1 MKKIAAAF
9 ASLIALVFVSL
20 LLIPVF
26 FKDTIRQAL
35 DTELDKNLNA
45 RVLYDVDAFS
55 LSLIREFPNFSLSI
69 GNFGVVGT
77 GPFEKD
83 TLLAVKEF
91 NLTIDLKSVLFGDNI
106 SIKNIAMVSPDIKV
120 IVLEDGTANYDIV
133 KASDEQPVQEST
145 AEEESALNI
154 AIDQWSLTDAN
165 IAYYDATL
173 PFYVTLLGMD
183 HTGKGDFAQDV
194 FDMVTQT
201 SVSRFSVGYDG
212 DEYITDKKLTA
223 DVVMAMDLA
232 NWVFTFRENQIKLN
246 DFAFGFDGSVIMPAA
261 DITMDITYSGQ
272 EINLKSL
279 LSLIPGTY
287 DDYLD
292 GITAGGVVGFN
303 GYVKGT
309 YNEKDMPAVAA
320 SFTVE
325 NGNIRYAEYPIP
337 MEKININASF
347 EMPSAD
353 LRETTF
359 SLKHYSME
367 LDGEPVAASLY
378 FKDLED
384 YYWDFSLNGNLDL
397 EKITRIIPFEDMEL
411 KGKLQ
416 ASMQT
421 KGRMSDL
428 EAEAYQ
434 KLETS
439 GQLALQD
446 FSYIGADLPQGF
458 GIKSTRA
465 TFTPEEIIL
474 SEFKGNAGNT
484 DLNMSGKIS
493 NYMAY
498 ALEEDGELAGNLIFQ
513 SSRVDLNEWMT
524 SEESAENPEQST
536 DTAALEVI
544 QIPEN
549 ITFYLQSTI
558 AELIYD
564 DISLRNFN
572 GALIVKDGTV
582 RMDNVNFNLL
592 DGTFKLNGL
601 YAATDP
607 KAPIYD
613 FALTITDLSIPSAFK
628 SFNTVRKLA
637 PFAEKMDGK
646 FSTNFS
652 INGLLG
658 DDMLPKY
665 ETITGAGLINIVRA
679 SLNDVKLLGAV
690 STVTKVKQEDESVS
704 LKDVLLKAEIK
715 DGSVF
720 VKPFDVKLGGY
731 TTTISGSNT
740 IDGLLSYVM
749 TMKNIPT
756 GAAGETLNS
765 ALASFTGQSNLVT
778 SAMDVNMGVGGN
790 FLKPEVKLLA
800 VVPAGSKES
809 SSIKDAFVNESR
821 EKITEQKTLITQ
833 KANETTQQ
841 AKDSLATTLN
851 KEKEAAKDAAATE
864 VDKAKEKAQDAV
876 KDILGKKKKGGK

>member
-690 STVTKVKQEDESVS
+690 STVTKVKQED
-704 LKDVLLKAEIK
+704 
-715 DGSVF
+715 
-720 VKPFDVKLGGY
+720 
-731 TTTISGSNT
+731 
-740 IDGLLSYVM
+740 
-749 TMKNIPT
+749 
-756 GAAGETLNS
+756 
-765 ALASFTGQSNLVT
+765 
-778 SAMDVNMGVGGN
+778 
-790 FLKPEVKLLA
+790 
-800 VVPAGSKES
+800 
-809 SSIKDAFVNESR
+809 
-821 EKITEQKTLITQ
+821 
-833 KANETTQQ
+833 
-841 AKDSLATTLN
+841 
-851 KEKEAAKDAAATE
+851 
-864 VDKAKEKAQDAV
+864 
-876 KDILGKKKKGGK
+876 

>member
-690 STVTKVKQEDESVS
+690 STVTKVKQEDETVS